1 MGINNSLIGPIV
13 FMKKVA
19 IVAYEGCW
27 AMSLFLAKDFFR
39 IVTLLDTYYKL
50 ENIYD
55 VEILTCSGEPIT
67 SSSNSIIT
75 PDNAL
80 TDQHYDL
87 VIIPPIEGDRL
98 HNMPLDADLIVKW
111 LKPQIL
117 ANTTILSLSTGSY
130 FLAASGVLNKTM
142 FATHWAFVHQLQN
155 LFPDCQFTSHK
166 SHLKTG
172 NIYTTG
178 SFEAGINVLLG
189 IVAGDKGDHF
199 SQRCA
204 THLLISEPSKLSP
217 ILPHYHIHNDERVT
231 EVQDWIDGHF
241 QQVIRIVDLAK
252 MFNFSERN
260 LKRRFSQATD
270 ISINKYVQEVRV
282 DKAKK
287 LLLATEESIKNISF
301 EVGYENDSFF
311 SRLFKRKTGM
321 TPSKWRSS
329 D

>member
-1 MGINNSLIGPIV
+1 MGTYNSLIGPSC

-19 IVAYEGCW
+19 VIAYEGCW
-27 AMSLFLAKDFFR
+27 AMSIHFAKDFFS
-39 IVTLLDTYYKL
+39 IVSLLDTHYKQ

-55 VEILTCSGEPIT
+55 VEILTCNGRAINSA
-67 SSSNSIIT
+67 SNSTIT

-87 VIIPPIEGDRL
+87 VIIPPIEGGRL
-98 HNMPLDADLIVKW
+98 NNMPLEADLIVKW
-111 LKPQIL
+111 LKHQIL

-130 FLAASGVLNKTM
+130 FLAASGVLNNTM
-142 FATHWAFVHQLQN
+142 FATHWAFVRQLEN
-155 LFPDCQFTSHK
+155 LFPACQFTSHK

-172 NIYTTG
+172 DIYTTG

-189 IVAGDKGDHF
+189 IVAEDKGDRF

-204 THLLISEPSKLSP
+204 THLLISEPGKLTP
-217 ILPHYHIHNDERVT
+217 ILPNYHIHKDERIT

-241 QQVIRIVDLAK
+241 QNVIRIVDLAN

-260 LKRRFSQATD
+260 LKRRFSQATG

-287 LLLATEESIKNISF
+287 LLLATEKSIKDISI

-311 SRLFKRKTGM
+311 SRLFKLKTDM